1 MRDERE
7 TGPEIAQIVM
17 DPLACDLRSSSTMID
32 SFLQDWRFAWRGL
45 ARSPGFT
52 AIAVVTLALGIGA
65 NSAIFTVVNAVV
77 MRPLPYANANR
88 LVRVTADFKGLSAT
102 DVGLSE
108 PELLD
113 YRDRSGLFEAVAG
126 VWAINA
132 NLTEIDQPERV
143 ETLLASPSYFDV
155 LGVRP
160 QLGRLFGPEDTA
172 PGITEVLVISDA
184 LWRRRFGASPS
195 ALGRKLRV
203 DNDWYTVVGVL
214 PPGFRHP
221 GRSVLTDVD
230 VWAPANFAASPF
242 AKPPV
247 RGAYFLTGAIARLRP
262 GITID
267 QARERLAAFGQGLRS
282 AYPNDYP
289 VRADWTPRLLPLQDD
304 LIGSVKPA
312 LLMLFGAVGVVLL
325 IACANMANL
334 LLARAS
340 TRQREL
346 AVRRALGSSRGRLV
360 RLMLTES
367 VMLSA
372 LGGIAGAAV
381 TVWLVEALVAMAP
394 AGLPRIQEV
403 AIDGQVFLF
412 TAVVTLVTAIVFG
425 TVPAVQSSKA
435 DVSDGL
441 KEGSRGASSG
451 RGLVRSALVVV
462 EFALALVLLVGAA
475 LLVRSFWRLQHVD
488 LGFDPRHVLTARL
501 WLPQPNEPSTGP
513 YFKHPARVAAFEE
526 ILRRARTLPG
536 VTAAAA
542 VTVLPFDGARPT
554 RALTI
559 EGSETDDRSKMP
571 IAPISLASAGYF
583 ELMDIRLQRGR
594 TFTEQ
599 DDDRAMPVVV
609 ITEAFARR
617 GWAGQDPVG
626 RRVHFGGPQAKN
638 PWMTVVGIVND
649 VRTERLED
657 PARPSLYQPLKQATN
672 LNLSL
677 VLKTGADPQTLAVPL
692 AREVRAVDPDQPTY
706 GVRTMDEIVSYA
718 TASRRFSTQLLGAFA
733 TLALVLAAVG
743 IYGVMAFVVGQR
755 TREIGIRIALGA
767 NPRSV
772 VRLVLGQALTLAA
785 AGVVAGAAA
794 AVLVTRL
801 LSGLL
806 FEVRTTDPLTYGT
819 IALLLGIT
827 AAIAAWRPAR
837 RAALVDPIRA
847 LRAD

>member
-1 MRDERE
+1 
-7 TGPEIAQIVM
+7 
-17 DPLACDLRSSSTMID
+17 MID
-32 SFLQDWRFAWRGL
+32 SLLRDSRFAWRGL
-45 ARSPGFT
+45 RRSPGFT
-52 AIAVVTLALGIGA
+52 AVAIATLALGIGA
-65 NSAIFTVVNAVV
+65 NSAIFTVVNAVI
-77 MRPLPYANANR
+77 MRPLPYANAER
-88 LVRVTADFKGLSAT
+88 LVRITSDFRGLNAT
-102 DVGLSE
+102 DVGLSQ
-108 PELLD
+108 PELVD
-113 YRDRSGLFEAVAG
+113 YRDRSGLFDAVAG

-143 ETLLASPSYFDV
+143 EALLASPSYFDV
-155 LGVRP
+155 LGVHP

-172 PGITEVLVISDA
+172 PGINEVLVISDA
-184 LWRRRFGASPS
+184 LWRRRFGGSPS
-195 ALGRKLRV
+195 ALGRKLRI

-242 AKPPV
+242 PKPPV
-247 RGAYFLTGAIARLRP
+247 RGAYFLTGAVARLGP
-262 GITID
+262 GITVE
-267 QARERLAAFGQGLRS
+267 QARERLAAFGQGLRA

-289 VRADWTPRLLPLQDD
+289 ARSAWTPRLVPLHED
-304 LIGSVKPA
+304 LVGSMKPP
-312 LLMLFGAVGVVLL
+312 LLMLFGAVGFVLL

-360 RLMLTES
+360 RLMLIES
-367 VMLSA
+367 LMLST
-372 LGGIAGAAV
+372 LGGIAGACV

-394 AGLPRIQEV
+394 AGLPRIQEI
-403 AIDGQVFLF
+403 AIDGQVFVF
-412 TAVVTLVTAIVFG
+412 TAVVTLATAILFG
-425 TVPAVQSSKA
+425 TVPAVQYSKA
-435 DVSDGL
+435 DVNEAV
-441 KEGSRGASSG
+441 KEGSRAASSG

-488 LGFDPRHVLTARL
+488 LGFDPRQVLTARL

-513 YFKHPARVAAFEE
+513 YFAHPARVAAFEE

-536 VTAAAA
+536 VSAAAA
-542 VTVLPFDGARPT
+542 VGVLPFDGARGART
-554 RALTI
+554 VTI
-559 EGSETDDRSKMP
+559 EGRESDDRSKLPTAQTSM
-571 IAPISLASAGYF
+571 ASAGYF
-583 ELMDIRLQRGR
+583 ELMGVHLLQGR

-599 DDDRAMPVVV
+599 DDDKAMPVAV

-617 GWAGQDPVG
+617 GWPGQDPVG

-638 PWMTVVGIVND
+638 PWMTVVGVVND

-657 PARPSLYQPLKQATN
+657 PARPLLYQPMKQATN
-672 LNLSL
+672 LSLSL
-677 VLKTGADPQTLAVPL
+677 VLKTDADPQTLSVPL

-706 GVRTMDEIVSYA
+706 GVRTMEEIVSYA

-733 TLALVLAAVG
+733 VLALGLAAVG
-743 IYGVMAFVVGQR
+743 IYGVMAFMVGQR

-767 NPRSV
+767 SPRSV

-785 AGVVAGAAA
+785 AGVIAGAAA
-794 AVLVTRL
+794 ALLATRL

-806 FEVRTTDPLTYGT
+806 FEVRATDPGTYAT
-819 IALLLGIT
+819 IAMLLGAT

-837 RAALVDPIRA
+837 RAASVDPISA

>member
-1 MRDERE
+1 M
-7 TGPEIAQIVM
+7 GAPG
-17 DPLACDLRSSSTMID
+17 LRFAVCRRTMMD

-45 ARSPGFT
+45 VRSPGF
-52 AIAVVTLALGIGA
+52 AAVAVVTLALGIGA

-77 MRPLPYANANR
+77 MRPLPYANADR
-88 LVRVTADFKGLSAT
+88 LVRITADFAGINAT
-102 DVGLSE
+102 DVGVSQ

-113 YRDRSGLFEAVAG
+113 YRDRSGLFDGIAG

-143 ETLLASPSYFDV
+143 EALLASPSYFDV

-172 PGITEVLVISDA
+172 PGINEVLVISDA
-184 LWRRRFGASPS
+184 LWHRRFGASPD
-195 ALGRKLRV
+195 AIGRKLRI

-230 VWAPANFAASPF
+230 VWAPANFAAAPF
-242 AKPPV
+242 PKPPV
-247 RGAYFLTGAIARLRP
+247 RGAYFITGAIARLRP
-262 GITID
+262 GITIE
-267 QARERLAAFGQGLRS
+267 QARERLAVFGKGLR
-282 AYPNDYP
+282 AEYPNDYSA
-289 VRADWTPRLLPLQDD
+289 RAAWAPRLVSLQED

-312 LLMLFGAVGVVLL
+312 LLMLFGAVGFVLL
-325 IACANMANL
+325 IACANIANL

-346 AVRRALGSSRGRLV
+346 AVRRALGSSRARLV

-372 LGGIAGAAV
+372 LGGVAGAAV
-381 TVWLVEALVAMAP
+381 TIWLVEALIALAP
-394 AGLPRIQEV
+394 SGLPRIQEI
-403 AIDGQVFLF
+403 AIDGQVLAF
-412 TAVVTLVTAIVFG
+412 TAMMTVATAIVFG
-425 TVPAVQSSKA
+425 TIPAVQYSKT
-435 DVSDGL
+435 DVNGAL
-441 KEGSRGASSG
+441 KEGARGVSSG
-451 RGLVRSALVVV
+451 RGILRSTLVVA

-488 LGFDPRHVLTARL
+488 LGFEPAHVLTARL

-513 YFKHPARVAAFEE
+513 YFTHPARVAAFEE

-542 VTVLPFDGARPT
+542 TGVLPFDGARGT
-554 RALTI
+554 TVLTI
-559 EGSETDDRSKMP
+559 EGHETDDRSKIP
-571 IAPISLASAGYF
+571 TAQQSTASAGYF
-583 ELMDIRLQRGR
+583 ELMGVHLLRGR

-599 DDDRAMPVVV
+599 DDIKAMPVVV
-609 ITEAFARR
+609 ITDALARR
-617 GWAGQDPVG
+617 GWPGEDPVG

-638 PWMTVVGIVND
+638 PWMTVVGVVND

-657 PARPSLYQPLKQATN
+657 AARPLLYRPMKQATS
-672 LNLSL
+672 LQLSL
-677 VLKTGADPQTLAVPL
+677 ALKTEADPQTLAVPL
-692 AREVRAVDPDQPTY
+692 ANEVRAVDPDQPTY
-706 GVRTMDEIVSYA
+706 GVRTMDEIVAYA

-733 TLALVLAAVG
+733 ILALVLAAVG
-743 IYGVMAFVVGQR
+743 IYGVMAFMVGQR

-767 NPRSV
+767 NPRAV
-772 VRLVLGQALTLAA
+772 VRLVLGQALALAGGGVIAGVLAA
-785 AGVVAGAAA
+785 F
-794 AVLVTRL
+794 LVTRL
-801 LSGLL
+801 MAGLL
-806 FEVRTTDPLTYGT
+806 FEVRSTDPVTYTT
-819 IALLLGIT
+819 IALLLATT

-837 RAALVDPIRA
+837 KAASVDPISA